1 MWAVARRRGAID
13 VDVDIAPAGQPF
25 GQRRG
30 DAGHGLDDRFDAFGG
45 LVDRRQIRSPDLD
58 TYRALDP
65 GREHIDA
72 VEDRGHPEICE
83 PRHAE
88 DRTSGVWGKRGEWS
102 VDPG

>member
-1 MWAVARRRGAID
+1 MRISDWSSDVCSSD
-13 VDVDIAPAGQPF
+13 LVDVDIAPAGQPF

-45 LVDRRQIRSPDLD
+45 LVDRRQIRSRDLD

-72 VEDRGHPEICE
+72 VADRGNPEIGE
-83 PRHAE
+83 PRKIG
-88 DRTSGVWGKRGEWS
+88 RTTWRERG
-102 VDPG
+102 GQYG